1 MPGKLG
7 NVYPDLCFDASCNA
21 KKVAAR
27 IKQEKDKATPAEGA
41 AKASSGKSAT
51 SSKSSGKVE
60 AKSDAKVQDSQR
72 VKDYRLEVWRKAL
85 RRELMAN
92 RESNLTVLIA
102 LALSGN
108 ARHISDTKLG
118 KAFAAITKQ
127 DFTSFVFKADEAAR
141 LVAQS
146 DEAVREKLFLGL
158 AASAAD
164 GIEEK
169 TLVQI
174 LTYLEIDLGRHWK
187 LCEEFLK
194 LLTKS
199 EIEAMCDEVGLK
211 VAMGGAFAKAMSGK
225 KDDIVKALLNVA
237 AFPYEG
243 KVPRSMRFTI
253 A

>member
-1 MPGKLG
+1 M
-7 NVYPDLCFDASCNA
+7 
-21 KKVAAR
+21 
-27 IKQEKDKATPAEGA
+27 
-41 AKASSGKSAT
+41 
-51 SSKSSGKVE
+51 
-60 AKSDAKVQDSQR
+60 
-72 VKDYRLEVWRKAL
+72 
-85 RRELMAN
+85 
-92 RESNLTVLIA
+92 
-102 LALSGN
+102 
-108 ARHISDTKLG
+108 
-118 KAFAAITKQ
+118 
-127 DFTSFVFKADEAAR
+127 FKADEAAR

-146 DEAVREKLFLGL
+146 DEAVRDKLFLGL

-174 LTYLEIDLGRHWK
+174 LTYLDIDLGRHWK

-199 EIEAMCDEVGLK
+199 EIEAMCDEIGLK